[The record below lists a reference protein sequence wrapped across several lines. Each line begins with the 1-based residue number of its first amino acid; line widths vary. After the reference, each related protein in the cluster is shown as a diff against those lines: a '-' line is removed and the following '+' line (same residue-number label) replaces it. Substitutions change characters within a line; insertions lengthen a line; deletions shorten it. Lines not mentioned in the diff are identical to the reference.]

1 MKKLLL
7 TGIAAMLMA
16 TSAAHATER
25 LPEHMLGQWCPL
37 GAVET
42 NVIYVRAPECSG
54 ATIFWQTGYDKYE
67 QTCRY
72 ISIRQS
78 KNPGVYQIIA
88 RCADDKENGS
98 WVESFDMFM
107 YKREL
112 NVANRK
118 LHDRRLNDL
127 ARWYV

>member
-1 MKKLLL
+1 MLFLA
-7 TGIAAMLMA
+7 TG
-16 TSAAHATER
+16 TAHTVEQ
-25 LPEHMLGQWCPL
+25 LPNTMIGNWCPA

-42 NVIYVRAPECSG
+42 NEIYTRADAECLDI
-54 ATIFWQTGYDKYE
+54 TVFWQTGYNKYK

-72 ISIRQS
+72 ISIRKS
-78 KNPGVYQIIA
+78 KNPGVYQLIA

-107 YKREL
+107 YKGEL

-118 LHDRRLNDL
+118 MHDRKLNDL